1 MSSKKPFEKITVGI
15 SSCLLGENVRYDG
28 GHKRDRFIT
37 DTLSNYMVFK
47 PICPEMGSGMSTPRP
62 PIRLVGNPEQ
72 PAVVGV
78 DDPTMDVTH
87 QVKSYSRRQ
96 VKQLGD
102 ISGYILK
109 KDSPSCG
116 MTRVKVY
123 PVKGGAAERKGIGIF
138 ARALMNQHPH
148 LPVEEEGR
156 LNDPVLRENFVNR
169 VFVYRHWQELVSE
182 GLTPAALIEFHAR
195 HKYLVMAHSQ
205 AAYKR
210 MGQLLSH
217 VPRQLV
223 KPVSESYIEELMA
236 ALKRPVSRKGH
247 TNVLQHIMGYL
258 KRNID
263 GEDKDELVTSI
274 ERYRQGEIPLVVPI
288 TLLNHY
294 FRRHPDPYIKKQVYL
309 QPHPEKLGLRND
321 L

>member
-1 MSSKKPFEKITVGI
+1 MSKKAFPRVTIGI
-15 SSCLLGENVRYDG
+15 STCLLGENVRYDG

-37 DTLSNYMVFK
+37 DTLSKYMTFK
-47 PICPEMGSGMSTPRP
+47 AVCPEMGSGMPTPRP
-62 PIRLVGNPEQ
+62 PIRLAGNPDD
-72 PAVVGV
+72 PKVLGV
-78 DDPTMDVTH
+78 DDPTRDVTH
-87 QVKSYSRRQ
+87 QIERYSKRQ

-123 PVKGGAAERKGIGIF
+123 PLKGGAAERKGVGVF
-138 ARALMNQHPH
+138 ARCLLNQHPH
-148 LPVEEEGR
+148 MPVEDEGR
-156 LNDPVLRENFVNR
+156 LNDPVLRENFITR
-169 VFVYRHWQELVSE
+169 IFVYRHWQDLIYD
-182 GLTPAALIEFHAR
+182 GLTPAALIDFHAQ

-217 VPRQLV
+217 VPKSAL
-223 KPVSESYIEELMA
+223 KSVSEQYIDELMT
-236 ALKRPVSRKGH
+236 ALKRPVNKKGH

-263 GEDKDELVTSI
+263 SDDKDELATSI

-294 FRRHPDPYIKKQVYL
+294 FRRHPDPYINKQVYL
-309 QPHPEKLGLRND
+309 QPHPEKLGLRNN